1 MDGLIIDLL
10 SIALRKLRRRLIGRG
25 ETRVTP
31 AQTYAGNA
39 GIIETKSTN
48 IEHNMPAADA
58 RALALCTTH
67 GFVIPLSVL
76 NKHRFSNKQAI
87 GFSIEM

>member
-10 SIALRKLRRRLIGRG
+10 SIALRRRRRRLIGRG
-25 ETRVTP
+25 ESRVTP
-31 AQTYAGNA
+31 VQTYAGNA

-58 RALALCTTH
+58 RALAPCTTH
-67 GFVIPLSVL
+67 GFVICLSVL
-76 NKHRFSNKQAI
+76 NKHRYLNKLAI
-87 GFSIEM
+87 DFSI